1 MPVSLLGRLLLLRA
15 NPQDL
20 PTSVPLMVAMLVA
33 SAGADALGATTEM
46 SFELGI
52 VGGAITTLTLV
63 AFVQVLLRLHGFD
76 NRTTQTLTALAACNA
91 VLTFGSWAVAM
102 ALAELAPRGAVY
114 LLSLV
119 WYLTVAGHVLR
130 HAIDRA
136 FAVGVMLALLYF
148 LIASTLVGISI
159 GQPVTTN

>member
-1 MPVSLLGRLLLLRA
+1 MPVALFGRLLLLRA

-20 PTSVPLMVAMLVA
+20 PTSVPLMVVALVA

-46 SFELGI
+46 SLELGI
-52 VGGAITTLTLV
+52 VGGVITTLTLV
-63 AFVQVLLRLHGFD
+63 AFVQVLLRLRGLD
-76 NRTTQTLTALAACNA
+76 ARATQTLTALAGCNA
-91 VLTFGSWAVAM
+91 ILTFGSWAIAM
-102 ALAELAPRGAVY
+102 ALAELAPKGSIY

-130 HAIDRA
+130 HAIDRS
-136 FAVGVMLALLYF
+136 FAAGVALALLYF